1 MVLSRE
7 PSSSFNK
14 MVPNMRYSVP
24 TFSWTF
30 HSYKRG
36 RVGLVFSVTGSSLAS
51 LTGSRNV
58 FSVEEDLMSE
68 DSSFGSAIS
77 SLGSEGGV

>member
-1 MVLSRE
+1 MVSSRE

-14 MVPNMRYSVP
+14 MAPNMRYSVP

-30 HSYKRG
+30 QLYKRG

-51 LTGSRNV
+51 LTGSWTV
-58 FSVEEDLMSE
+58 FSVGEDLMPE

-77 SLGSEGGV
+77 SRGSEGGV